1 MDTPAHLYR
10 AALACEQP
18 EEYRKHAPALKAY
31 SYFHLPLQFLLC
43 WGFVKIM
50 SSWMGARTPLAIA
63 KMIAGGITHA
73 VQMTEQ
79 ETV

>member
-1 MDTPAHLYR
+1 
-10 AALACEQP
+10 
-18 EEYRKHAPALKAY
+18 
-31 SYFHLPLQFLLC
+31 
-43 WGFVKIM
+43 
-50 SSWMGARTPLAIA
+50 MGARTPLAIA